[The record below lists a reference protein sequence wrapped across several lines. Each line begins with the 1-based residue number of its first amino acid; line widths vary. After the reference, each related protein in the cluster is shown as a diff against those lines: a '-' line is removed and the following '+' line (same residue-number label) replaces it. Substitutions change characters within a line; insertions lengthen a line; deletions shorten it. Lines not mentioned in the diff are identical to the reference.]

1 MSTSMTSEELNTPIP
16 KVLDTECPNQTV
28 ANVSLQII
36 ETEDGIH
43 EHRTRLV
50 EDENSACSANTTDA
64 EVEELS
70 SHGSEHQDQPYSAAE
85 TRDVDVVT
93 PPIPEGCK
101 PLSHQVAGHMHGKGK
116 TKAGNYPVYNSP

>member
-1 MSTSMTSEELNTPIP
+1 MSTSTKELNTPIP
-16 KVLDTECPNQTV
+16 KVLDTECLNQTV
-28 ANVSLQII
+28 ANVSLQIV
-36 ETEDGIH
+36 ENMDGIH

-50 EDENSACSANTTDA
+50 EDENSPCSAETTDA

-70 SHGSEHQDQPYSAAE
+70 SHSSEHQPCSTAE

-93 PPIPEGCK
+93 PPLPEGCK

-116 TKAGNYPVYNSP
+116 TKAGNLIHYDHTF